1 MELKKLIER
10 LQEIEKKHQDK
21 NINVTV
27 AIEKSDGFHER
38 RIDGIYL
45 IGTPEKIRLWIEV

>member
-21 NINVTV
+21 EIDVKV
-27 AIEKSDGFHER
+27 AIGK
-38 RIDGIYL
+38 
-45 IGTPEKIRLWIEV
+45 